1 MANKF
6 NVIDA
11 TGIYVRT
18 TDGEMTT
25 VASLTIPE
33 DSVVFISARLVA
45 IRTDETQG
53 AAYTRFAT
61 FRNSSGTV
69 TQVGS
74 TTTVVNQEDDST
86 WDVQFLVSGTDVA
99 LQVRGNPGK
108 IINWRGDIQS
118 LRVGLGDE
126 YV

>member
-11 TGIYVRT
+11 TGIYGRT
-18 TDGEMTT
+18 TDGDFNTL
-25 VASLTIPE
+25 ASLTIPE
-33 DSVVFISARLVA
+33 DSVVLISVRLVA

-53 AAYTRFAT
+53 AGYTRFGT

-69 TQVGS
+69 TQIGS
-74 TTTVVNQEDDST
+74 TTSVATHEDDST
-86 WDVQFLVSGTDVA
+86 WDFQFLVSGTEVA
-99 LQVRGNPGK
+99 IQVKGNPGK
-108 IINWRGDIQS
+108 IINWRGDHQA